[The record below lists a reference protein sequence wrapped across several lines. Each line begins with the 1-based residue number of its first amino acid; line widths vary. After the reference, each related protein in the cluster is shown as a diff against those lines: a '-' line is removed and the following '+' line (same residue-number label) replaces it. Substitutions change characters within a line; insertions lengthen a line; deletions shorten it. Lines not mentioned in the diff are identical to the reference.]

1 MICGHRQIQ
10 SVSAANVKRESYT
23 TMTQERQKQR
33 DYHREPHQAAYHL
46 FKEQLSCMQEEMLS
60 IQTCQRLQGKM

>member
-33 DYHREPHQAAYHL
+33 DYQKEPLLAAFVLY
-46 FKEQLSCMQEEMLS
+46 KEKQ
-60 IQTCQRLQGKM
+60 